1 MATGDT
7 QPAPKPLFIRA
18 RDLPVDNVTVHEL
31 CTACEKGAGKNSVY
45 GAQLIN
51 GLWRVFCQTGEA
63 RTTLLMA
70 GLTVR
75 GLAMRFY
82 DRNPYKAVDGDG
94 GQVSTTKLIIS
105 DLPMYM
111 PEAEVEE
118 ALLRIN
124 VDIRSKIMHELARD
138 DKGKLSRFTTGR
150 RFVYI
155 VLPEEPLPKS
165 FDFGIFKPKL
175 YYKEQPKGLSSK
187 MCYKCLERGH
197 IAKFCMNEQI
207 CRACYGSGHK
217 EGDSIC
223 TLGLPSH
230 QGPPPDPKLQFQG
243 PPPLAS
249 QISQA
254 GPSMSP
260 SEDVWPLPSSQVSQC
275 SSVADR
281 SPPGSPPPLDEARSQ
296 EVHTPVTSDGTEEN
310 HHKKRPISPTSPSD
324 VQGKEHKREKSE
336 VSTNA
341 EDKNT
346 PDSRPG

>member
-1 MATGDT
+1 MATGEPH
-7 QPAPKPLFIRA
+7 PAPKPLFIRA
-18 RDLPVDNVTVHEL
+18 RDLPVDNITVHEL
-31 CTACEKGAGKNSVY
+31 CTACEKGTGKNSVY

-51 GLWRVFCQTGEA
+51 RLWRVFCQTGEA
-63 RTTLLMA
+63 RTKNP
-70 GLTVR
+70 
-75 GLAMRFY
+75 Y
-82 DRNPYKAVDGDG
+82 DKNPYKAMDGDG

-175 YYKEQPKGLSSK
+175 YYKEQPKSSSSK
-187 MCYKCLERGH
+187 MCDKCLERGH
-197 IAKFCMNEQI
+197 IAKLCLNEQV
-207 CRACYGSGHK
+207 CRAFYGTGHK

-230 QGPPPDPKLQFQG
+230 QGPPPDPKLQFQD

-254 GPSMSP
+254 VPSMSP
-260 SEDVWPLPSSQVSQC
+260 SEDVWPLPSGQVSQC
-275 SSVADR
+275 SSIADR
-281 SPPGSPPPLDEARSQ
+281 NPPRSTPPLDEALSQ

-324 VQGKEHKREKSE
+324 VQG
-336 VSTNA
+336 N
-341 EDKNT
+341 
-346 PDSRPG
+346 

>member
-1 MATGDT
+1 MSAIMATGDT
-7 QPAPKPLFIRA
+7 QLAPKPLFIRA
-18 RDLPVDNVTVHEL
+18 RDLPVDNISVHEL
-31 CTACEKGAGKNSVY
+31 CTACEKGAGKNSVH

-111 PEAEVEE
+111 PEAELEE

-175 YYKEQPKGLSSK
+175 YYKEQPKGVSSK

-223 TLGLPSH
+223 ILGLPSH
-230 QGPPPDPKLQFQG
+230 QGPPPDPKPQFQG
-243 PPPLAS
+243 PLP
-249 QISQA
+249 
-254 GPSMSP
+254 
-260 SEDVWPLPSSQVSQC
+260 WPL
-275 SSVADR
+275 R
-281 SPPGSPPPLDEARSQ
+281 SPGLAPLCPPPRMYGPFQTARCPSAARLLTGVLPGAPLPLMRP
-296 EVHTPVTSDGTEEN
+296 EVRRCTP
-310 HHKKRPISPTSPSD
+310 H
-324 VQGKEHKREKSE
+324 
-336 VSTNA
+336 
-341 EDKNT
+341 
-346 PDSRPG
+346 